1 MDMARGESQESMK
14 GVTEET
20 IDTGMQWD
28 REQEPERRQLSWCVG
43 KSQHL
48 AYRPQQAP
56 WQRTRSSVPGG
67 AQGRRGEQEGSGW
80 GQETAATA
88 TSRLL
93 RRRPLC

>member
-48 AYRPQQAP
+48 PAD
-56 WQRTRSSVPGG
+56 
-67 AQGRRGEQEGSGW
+67 
-80 GQETAATA
+80 A
-88 TSRLL
+88 TSNED
-93 RRRPLC
+93 PAQP